1 MLEYFRQFPPRRG
14 TLQYHRC
21 GLDHR
26 AGHLASS
33 RPHDIGTLAAH
44 VSAECQCAQSIEW
57 TNLLGTD

>member
-1 MLEYFRQFPPRRG
+1 MTNTVIEAHP
-14 TLQYHRC
+14 